1 MHNGGLFV
9 IQKIAEMDRLLLSIF
24 ILAVFFGCKQNP
36 KSTVAY
42 LAEDGI
48 DWKPV
53 QDYYLGHIVTAY
65 SLLDTLDSLPMTGDR
80 TQEVFTEIRRE
91 FKQAESY
98 ASYLN
103 PEVGHRANGPALPIV
118 TDDTQRVLLPIGLQ
132 KLEESI
138 YDGEETEERYK
149 EEISIMKGL
158 LKNLMNGIKNR
169 EVTAQRFF
177 IATHQQ
183 LMRIIS
189 LSISGFDTPVSLLG
203 LHETIVSLES
213 LKDTYELGIQQ
224 LILKNDPKLDAN
236 FLQNVKKAQDF
247 ISGNLD
253 FNSFDRFT
261 FIRDYMN
268 PITRN
273 WVRIRKTADI
283 WEPVNNKPFNFDA
296 PTFFEDNSFNI
307 EFFTPPINR
316 NPTDKRIALGKKL
329 FFDPNL
335 SENGKMA
342 CVSCHNPGKAWAD
355 GLVVNYDKD
364 GNPLERNTP
373 TLINSAFQKSFF
385 WDGRSPNLLDQITS
399 VFTND
404 KEFDSSV
411 HQFSTEILMDT
422 TYISLFKQAYGGIS
436 GRNTEIIRAIS
447 SYISTLNGFN
457 SKFDRNIRGEEDTFT
472 EEEKL
477 GFNLYM
483 GKALCATCH
492 FIPLTNGTVPPFF
505 SNHEKEVIGVPETTA
520 NQQLDDDL
528 GFYWRH
534 EQKLGVHRGMFKTP
548 TVRNAELTAPY
559 MHNGVYLTL
568 EEVMDF
574 YNKGG
579 GGGMGFDLE
588 YQTLPFEELNLT
600 PKEQNAIIA
609 FMKTLTDTNVPQAE
623 VYTEPDNTL

>member
-1 MHNGGLFV
+1 MN
-9 IQKIAEMDRLLLSIF
+9 RLLLSIL
-24 ILAVFFGCKQNP
+24 ICTLLVGCKQNQKAP
-36 KSTVAY
+36 VAY
-42 LAEDGI
+42 ALEDGI

-53 QDYYLGHIVTAY
+53 QDYYLEHITAAF
-65 SLLDTLDSLPMTGDR
+65 SLLDSLDSLPMTGDR
-80 TQEVFTEIRRE
+80 TREVFALIRRE

-103 PEVGHRANGPALPIV
+103 PEVGHRTNGPALPIV

-138 YDGEETEERYK
+138 YEGEETELRYR
-149 EEISIMKGL
+149 EEVSIMKGL
-158 LKNLMNGIKNR
+158 LQNLLNGIKKR
-169 EVTAQRFF
+169 EVTPQRFF

-183 LMRIIS
+183 LMRMIS

-203 LHETIVSLES
+203 LQETLVSLES
-213 LKDTYELGIQQ
+213 LREVYTLSLQKTILEKDAR
-224 LILKNDPKLDAN
+224 LDAQ
-236 FLQNVKKAQDF
+236 FIQNIERAMDF
-247 ISGNLD
+247 VNSNPD
-253 FNSFDRFT
+253 FESFDRYT
-261 FIRDYMN
+261 FIKDHMN

-273 WVRIRKTADI
+273 WVKIRQTADI

-296 PTFFEDNSFNI
+296 PTFFENNSFNV
-307 EFFTPPINR
+307 EFFTPPVNR
-316 NPTDKRIALGKKL
+316 NPTEKRIALGQKL

-335 SENGKMA
+335 SENGQMA
-342 CVSCHNPGKAWAD
+342 CVSCHNPDKAWAD
-355 GLVVNYDKD
+355 GLVLNKDKD
-364 GNPLERNTP
+364 GNPLQRNTP
-373 TLINSAFQKSFF
+373 TLINAAFQKSFF

-411 HQFSTEILMDT
+411 HQFSTEILADT
-422 TYISLFKQAYGGIS
+422 TYVSLFKEAYGGIS

-457 SKFDRNIRGEEDTFT
+457 SKFDRNIRGEEETFT

-505 SNHEKEVIGVPETTA
+505 NDHEKEVIGVPETAA

-534 EQKLGVHRGMFKTP
+534 GEKLEVHRGMFKTP

-559 MHNGVYLTL
+559 MHNGVYHTL
-568 EEVMDF
+568 EQVMDF

-588 YQTLPFEELNLT
+588 FQTLPFDELNLT
-600 PKEQNAIIA
+600 QDEQNAIIA
-609 FMKTLTDTNVPQAE
+609 FMKTLTDTQVSSNEAYVTPNSA
-623 VYTEPDNTL
+623 L

>member
-1 MHNGGLFV
+1 MN
-9 IQKIAEMDRLLLSIF
+9 RLLLSIL
-24 ILAVFFGCKQNP
+24 ILSQLFGCKENKQN
-36 KSTVAY
+36 TVA
-42 LAEDGI
+42 LAMEDGI
-48 DWKPV
+48 VWKPV
-53 QDYYLGHIVTAY
+53 QDYYLDHITKAF
-65 SLLDTLDSLPMTGDR
+65 SLLDSLETLPMTGNR
-80 TQEVFTEIRRE
+80 TREIFAQIRRE
-91 FKQAESY
+91 FKQAEPY

-103 PEVGHRANGPALPIV
+103 PEVGHRTNGPALPIV

-138 YDGEETEERYK
+138 YEGGETEQRYR

-158 LKNLMNGIKNR
+158 FQNLLNGVKKR

-203 LHETIVSLES
+203 LEETLVSLES
-213 LKDTYELGIQQ
+213 LKEVYTLSLQKTILEKDIRLDHQFLEGI
-224 LILKNDPKLDAN
+224 
-236 FLQNVKKAQDF
+236 KKAQDF
-247 ISGNLD
+247 INANPD
-253 FNSFDRFT
+253 FESFDRFT

-268 PITRN
+268 PVTRN
-273 WVRIRKTADI
+273 WVRIRETADI
-283 WEPVNNKPFNFDA
+283 WKPVNNKPFNFDA

-316 NPTDKRIALGKKL
+316 NATDKRIALGKKL

-342 CVSCHNPGKAWAD
+342 CVTCHNPSKAWAD
-355 GLVVNYDKD
+355 GLVVNYDKN

-373 TLINSAFQKSFF
+373 TLVNSAFQKSFF

-411 HQFSTEILMDT
+411 HQFSTEILTDT
-422 TYISLFKQAYGGIS
+422 TYISLFKEAYGGIS

-472 EEEKL
+472 KEEKQ

-505 SNHEKEVIGVPETTA
+505 NDHEKEVIGVPETGA
-520 NQQLDDDL
+520 NQKLDDDL

-534 EQKLGVHRGMFKTP
+534 EKKLEVHRGMFKTP

-559 MHNGVYLTL
+559 MHNGVYRTL

-588 YQTLPFEELNLT
+588 YQTLPFDELNLT
-600 PKEQNAIIA
+600 PSEQNAIIA
-609 FMKTLTDTNVPQAE
+609 FMKTLTDTE
-623 VYTEPDNTL
+623 VSSNEAYVQPDNAL

>member
-1 MHNGGLFV
+1 MEVFVLF
-9 IQKIAEMDRLLLSIF
+9 KKLLKMNRLLLSIL
-24 ILAVFFGCKQNP
+24 ILSLLFGCKQN
-36 KSTVAY
+36 KQNTVA
-42 LAEDGI
+42 LAMEDGI
-48 DWKPV
+48 VWKPV
-53 QDYYLGHIVTAY
+53 QDYYLDHITKAF
-65 SLLDTLDSLPMTGDR
+65 SLLDSLETLPMTGDR
-80 TQEVFTEIRRE
+80 AREIFAQIRRE
-91 FKQAESY
+91 FKQAEPY

-103 PEVGHRANGPALPIV
+103 PEVGHRTNGPALPIV

-138 YDGEETEERYK
+138 YEGGETELRYR

-158 LKNLMNGIKNR
+158 FQNLLNGIKKR

-189 LSISGFDTPVSLLG
+189 LSISGFDTPISLLG
-203 LHETIVSLES
+203 LEETLVSLES
-213 LKDTYELGIQQ
+213 LKEVYMLSLQKTILEKDTRLDYQFLEGI
-224 LILKNDPKLDAN
+224 
-236 FLQNVKKAQDF
+236 KKAQDF
-247 ISGNLD
+247 VNANPD
-253 FNSFDRFT
+253 FESFDRFT

-505 SNHEKEVIGVPETTA
+505 SDHEKEVIGVPETAA
-520 NQQLDDDL
+520 NQKLDDDL

-534 EQKLGVHRGMFKTP
+534 EQKLEVHRGMFKTP
-548 TVRNAELTAPY
+548 TVRNADVTAPY
-559 MHNGVYLTL
+559 MHNGVYRTL

-588 YQTLPFEELNLT
+588 YQTLPFDELNLT
-600 PKEQNAIIA
+600 VKEQNAIIA
-609 FMKTLTDTNVPQAE
+609 FVKTLTDTNVPQAE
-623 VYTEPDNTL
+623 VYTKPDNTL